1 MLLPEPQRFLLP
13 APVLALEPLLLA
25 LLLLP
30 AWLLLLPLALLLL
43 ELLPS

>member
-13 APVLALEPLLLA
+13 APVLALELLLA